1 MPLSKLENKKTFH
14 FLLIRIGNMKFLNHF
29 ILIAAVLISI
39 SCKSDASK
47 YGESDTTTA
56 NLVTPS
62 QNSVKNISAAEV
74 KTLILDNPEIE
85 ILDVRTPAEF
95 GAGHLKKSENVD
107 FLNSEFLKNI
117 EKLDPNKT
125 YLVYCAVGGRSSQA
139 AQLMQ
144 KQGFN
149 SVYNS
154 KEGFSALKKVGVEV
168 D

>member
-1 MPLSKLENKKTFH
+1 MK
-14 FLLIRIGNMKFLNHF
+14 IRNLF

-47 YGESDTTTA
+47 SEVQEGATTA

-74 KTLILDNPEIE
+74 KTLMLDNLEIE
-85 ILDVRTPAEF
+85 ILDVRTPGEY

-107 FLNSEFLKNI
+107 FLGSEFLKNI
-117 EKLDPNKT
+117 ENLDPNKT
-125 YLVYCAVGGRSSQA
+125 YLVYCAVGGRSNKA

-154 KEGFSALKKVGVEV
+154 KEGFSALKKVGIEV

>member
-1 MPLSKLENKKTFH
+1 
-14 FLLIRIGNMKFLNHF
+14 MKILNHF
-29 ILIAAVLISI
+29 ILIAAILISI

-47 YGESDTTTA
+47 SEVPGAKTA
-56 NLVTPS
+56 NLVTAS
-62 QNSVKNISAAEV
+62 QNSVKNISAAEA
-74 KTLILDNPEIE
+74 KTLMQDNPDIE
-85 ILDVRTPAEF
+85 ILDVRTPAEY

-107 FLNSEFLKNI
+107 FLGSEFLKNI
-117 EKLDPNKT
+117 ENLDPNKT

-144 KQGFN
+144 KQGFS

-154 KEGFSALKKVGVEV
+154 KDGFSELKKVGIEV

>member
-1 MPLSKLENKKTFH
+1 
-14 FLLIRIGNMKFLNHF
+14 MKILNYL

-47 YGESDTTTA
+47 SGESGTTTA

-62 QNSVKNISAAEV
+62 QNSVKNISAEEA
-74 KTLILDNPEIE
+74 KTLMLENPEIE
-85 ILDVRTPAEF
+85 ILDVRTPSEY

-107 FLNSEFLKNI
+107 FLGSEFLKNI
-117 EKLDPNKT
+117 ENLDPNKT
-125 YLVYCAVGGRSSQA
+125 YLVYCAMGGRSSQA

-149 SVYNS
+149 NVYNS
-154 KEGFSALKKVGVEV
+154 KEGFPALKKVGVEV
-168 D
+168 E

>member
-1 MPLSKLENKKTFH
+1 
-14 FLLIRIGNMKFLNHF
+14 MKILNYL

-47 YGESDTTTA
+47 FGESGTTTA

-62 QNSVKNISAAEV
+62 QNSVKNISAEEA
-74 KTLILDNPEIE
+74 KTLMLENPEIE
-85 ILDVRTPAEF
+85 ILDVRTPSEY

-107 FLNSEFLKNI
+107 FLGSEFLKNI
-117 EKLDPNKT
+117 KNLDPNKT
-125 YLVYCAVGGRSSQA
+125 YLVYCSMGGRSSQA
-139 AQLMQ
+139 SQLMQ

-154 KEGFSALKKVGVEV
+154 KEGFSSLKKVGVEV
-168 D
+168 E

>member
-1 MPLSKLENKKTFH
+1 
-14 FLLIRIGNMKFLNHF
+14 MKILHHL

-47 YGESDTTTA
+47 SGESDTTTA

-62 QNSVKNISAAEV
+62 QNSVKNISAAEA
-74 KTLILDNPEIE
+74 KTLMLENPEIE
-85 ILDVRTPAEF
+85 ILDVRTPAEY
-95 GAGHLKKSENVD
+95 GAGHLKKSANVD
-107 FLNSEFLKNI
+107 FLGSGFLKNI
-117 EKLDPNKT
+117 ENLDPNKT
-125 YLVYCAVGGRSSQA
+125 YLIYCAVGGRSSQA

-154 KEGFSALKKVGVEV
+154 KEGFSALKKIGVEV
-168 D
+168 DQ

>member
-1 MPLSKLENKKTFH
+1 
-14 FLLIRIGNMKFLNHF
+14 MKILNHF

-47 YGESDTTTA
+47 SEVPGAKTE
-56 NLVTPS
+56 NLVTAS
-62 QNSVKNISAAEV
+62 QNSVKNISAAEA
-74 KTLILDNPEIE
+74 KTLMQDNPDIE
-85 ILDVRTPAEF
+85 ILDVRTPAEY

-107 FLNSEFLKNI
+107 FLGSEFLKNI
-117 EKLDPNKT
+117 ENLDPNKT

-144 KQGFN
+144 KQGFS

-154 KEGFSALKKVGVEV
+154 KDGFSELKKVGIEV

>member
-1 MPLSKLENKKTFH
+1 
-14 FLLIRIGNMKFLNHF
+14 MKILNHL

-47 YGESDTTTA
+47 SEVQGATTA

-62 QNSVKNISAAEV
+62 QNIVKNISAAEA
-74 KTLILDNPEIE
+74 KTLMLDNPEIE
-85 ILDVRTPAEF
+85 ILDVRTPAEY

-107 FLNSEFLKNI
+107 FLGSEFLKNI
-117 EKLDPNKT
+117 ENLDPNKT
-125 YLVYCAVGGRSSQA
+125 YLVYCAVGGRSNKA

-154 KEGFSALKKVGVEV
+154 KEGFSALKKVGIEV

>member
-1 MPLSKLENKKTFH
+1 MKILS
-14 FLLIRIGNMKFLNHF
+14 HF

-47 YGESDTTTA
+47 TEAQEGATTA

-62 QNSVKNISAAEV
+62 QNSVKNITAAEA
-74 KTLILDNPEIE
+74 KTLMLDNPEIE
-85 ILDVRTPAEF
+85 ILDVRTPAEY
-95 GAGHLKKSENVD
+95 GAGHLKMSENVD
-107 FLNSEFLKNI
+107 FLGSEFLKNI
-117 EKLDPNKT
+117 KNLDPNKT

-154 KEGFSALKKVGVEV
+154 KEGFSALKKVGIEV